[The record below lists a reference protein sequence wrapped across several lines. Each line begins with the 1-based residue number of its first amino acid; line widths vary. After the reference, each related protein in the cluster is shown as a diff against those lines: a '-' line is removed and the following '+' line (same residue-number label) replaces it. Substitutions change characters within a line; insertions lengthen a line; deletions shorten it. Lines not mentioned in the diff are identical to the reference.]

1 MPMKLEFITKSINVF
16 EIIGLWLLMM
26 LALLIQFYLGELP
39 CPLCLLQ
46 RFGFMGMMVALCLNL
61 HFGYKASHVSMS
73 LLFAVFTAFV
83 ALRQI
88 ALHVIPGTESYGSAV
103 YGLHL
108 YTWSFIISMTF
119 VIFNSFV
126 LSLEIPTEKRVII
139 DKTSKTIQ
147 TISFLLV
154 GIVIV
159 INIVSV
165 FLECGFSQCP
175 DNPTTY
181 LW

>member
-1 MPMKLEFITKSINVF
+1 MKLGFITKFINVF
-16 EIIGLWLLMM
+16 EIAGLWILMA
-26 LALLIQFYLGELP
+26 LALLIQFHLHELP

-46 RFGFMGMMVALCLNL
+46 RFGFMAMMVALCLNFR
-61 HFGYKASHVSMS
+61 FGYKASHVSLS

-88 ALHVIPGTESYGSAV
+88 ALHAIPGTGSYGSAV
-103 YGLHL
+103 FGLHL
-108 YTWSFIISMTF
+108 YTWSFIIAMAF
-119 VIFNSFV
+119 VVFNSFV
-126 LSLEIPTEKRVII
+126 LSLGRP
-139 DKTSKTIQ
+139 DMNSKFWKKIHTV
-147 TISFLLV
+147 SFILV

-159 INIVSV
+159 INIISV

-175 DNPTTY
+175 DNPMTY